1 MNVYLY
7 KSVLLQ
13 DFGSNKNARIRGV
26 EVNWDL
32 LKPAEAEKTN
42 VLAQSRGNILN
53 NSTRESSLIPVGAVQ
68 SNNNSPFSMILF
80 STHYILP
87 IPLLSFLLILSLMI
101 STIALCQYIRR
112 YKSPTLAI
120 QSQDIQTQNMT
131 KYVERRREWIL

>member
-1 MNVYLY
+1 M
-7 KSVLLQ
+7 LQ
-13 DFGSNKNARIRGV
+13 DFPSNKEARIRGV

-42 VLAQSRGNILN
+42 VVAQSHGNIFK

-68 SNNNSPFSMILF
+68 SNNISQFSMFLF

-87 IPLLSFLLILSLMI
+87 ITLLSLLLILSLMI

-112 YKSPTLAI
+112 YKNPTHTI
-120 QSQDIQTQNMT
+120 QRQEIQTPNMS